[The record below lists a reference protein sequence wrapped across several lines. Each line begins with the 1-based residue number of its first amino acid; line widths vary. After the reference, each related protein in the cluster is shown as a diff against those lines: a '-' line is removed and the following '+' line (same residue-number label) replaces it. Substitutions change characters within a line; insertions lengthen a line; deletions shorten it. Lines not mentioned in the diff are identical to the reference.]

1 MGLLFPLCK
10 TLCFGL
16 LPYFSKVSFAFS
28 FLGEYPCAGVL
39 SHFIHVRLCATLWA
53 VACQGPLSMGFSRKE
68 YWSGLPCPPPR
79 DLSNLG
85 LNPNLLYL
93 LHWQAGSLPVA
104 PPGKP
109 WGIPVHMF
117 WRALLII
124 FLSLLGM
131 SASTI
136 SRIKMKSQK
145 DNLYLICR
153 MRCFQAYQEGWRV
166 SLATCLYRI
175 SWGRGVP

>member
-68 YWSGLPCPPPR
+68 YWSGLPCPPPG
-79 DLSNLG
+79 DLP
-85 LNPNLLYL
+85 NP
-93 LHWQAGSLPVA
+93 SLPHCRQVLYHLSRNVVCHNSA
-104 PPGKP
+104 
-109 WGIPVHMF
+109 
-117 WRALLII
+117 ALLFWQNTFSTKFIKDLPSI
-124 FLSLLGM
+124 TKSLV
-131 SASTI
+131 
-136 SRIKMKSQK
+136 KK
-145 DNLYLICR
+145 
-153 MRCFQAYQEGWRV
+153 CFV
-166 SLATCLYRI
+166 F
-175 SWGRGVP
+175 

>member
-1 MGLLFPLCK
+1 MGTISIVPPSWTEKSGAPFSVCK

-16 LPYFSKVSFAFS
+16 LPDFSKVSFVFS

-53 VACQGPLSMGFSRKE
+53 VACQVPLSMGFSRQE
-68 YWSGLPCPPPR
+68 YWSGLPCPPPG
-79 DLSNLG
+79 DLPNLG
-85 LNPNLLYL
+85 LNPSLLYL

-109 WGIPVHMF
+109 WGIPFHMF
-117 WRALLII
+117 WRSLLII

-131 SASTI
+131 SAWRHK
-136 SRIKMKSQK
+136 RI
-145 DNLYLICR
+145 
-153 MRCFQAYQEGWRV
+153 
-166 SLATCLYRI
+166 T
-175 SWGRGVP
+175 